1 MDYEISLFITKL
13 ILGGIVSFLAI
24 LLMSK
29 TRDFASMTLIFGI
42 LSGYAVIVYKLLIK
56 LGVLTVSKIQVFGVP
71 LSIFLCILIPSVF
84 LLIYSVGFS
93 IGIGFFILMTKSTI
107 SISTIPTGRA
117 IHAVFT
123 KPATI

>member
-56 LGVLTVSKIQVFGVP
+56 LGVLTVSKIQIFGVP
-71 LSIFLCILIPSVF
+71 LSIFLCILIPSVLF
-84 LLIYSVGFS
+84 IISFILLI
-93 IGIGFFILMTKSTI
+93 IKK
-107 SISTIPTGRA
+107 R
-117 IHAVFT
+117 
-123 KPATI
+123 

>member
-1 MDYEISLFITKL
+1 MDYVISLFIIIL

-29 TRDFASMTLIFGI
+29 TRDFANMTLIFGI

-84 LLIYSVGFS
+84 FI
-93 IGIGFFILMTKSTI
+93 IFFILLILK
-107 SISTIPTGRA
+107 
-117 IHAVFT
+117 
-123 KPATI
+123 KK